1 MNANFYINGLGYSSS
16 WPASPKSLE
25 GFRAFDI
32 RAVLPSGEA
41 RRISKTGQAAL
52 AAACRATVDA
62 RLPAPF
68 TDEFATRVGLYIGTA
83 FGAIDSNFLFMDS
96 ICEYGAQLASPT
108 HFSHSIN
115 NAYCGFI
122 SMRLNIQGPSCTV
135 CQFGLSFAG
144 ALQAALSALGSRS
157 IDLALVGAV
166 EQAYD
171 GLRAFRRF
179 PPAAEEQSGLLE
191 HACAAFFI
199 ISKEPDARYPEIFS
213 PVWLHTPQNGRAA
226 GAAHGKLS
234 GERRFYTGHMAG
246 QALDAAVACALLAD
260 GADEGTKTGRLN
272 YITYA
277 HGHKPRSMYAGIALQ
292 WL

>member
-1 MNANFYINGLGYSSS
+1 M
-16 WPASPKSLE
+16 
-25 GFRAFDI
+25 
-32 RAVLPSGEA
+32 

-52 AAACRATVDA
+52 AAACQAAVDA

-68 TDEFATRVGLYIGTA
+68 TDEFATKAGLYIGTA
-83 FGAIDSNFLFMDS
+83 FGVIDSNFLFMDS

-122 SMRLNIQGPSCTV
+122 SMHLNIQGPSCTV

-144 ALQAALSALGSRS
+144 ALQAALSALCSRS

-171 GLRAFRRF
+171 GLRAFRRQ
-179 PPAAEEQSGLLE
+179 PLAAEEQTGLIK

-199 ISKEPDARYPEIFS
+199 ISREPDARYPKIS
-213 PVWLHTPQNGRAA
+213 PPVWLHTPQNGHAQNGRAID
-226 GAAHGKLS
+226 AACGKLS
-234 GERRFYTGHMAG
+234 GERRFYAGHMAE
-246 QALDAAVACALLAD
+246 QALDVAVACALRTA
-260 GADEGTKTGRLN
+260 GADDMAKAERLN
-272 YITYA
+272 CITYA
-277 HGHKPRSMYAGIALQ
+277 HGRKPHSIYAGIALQ
-292 WL
+292 WI